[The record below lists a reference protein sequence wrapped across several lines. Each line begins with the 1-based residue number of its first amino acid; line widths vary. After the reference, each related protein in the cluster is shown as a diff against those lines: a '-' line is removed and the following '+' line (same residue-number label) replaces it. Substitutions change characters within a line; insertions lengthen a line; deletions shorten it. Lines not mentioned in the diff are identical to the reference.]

1 MVITCDTTRSRGVRG
16 HSYPHVGLM
25 LLSAVVE
32 LKLGKMQQ
40 REKAAAD
47 EAERGK
53 KCPDAYELT
62 NVCFGC

>member
-1 MVITCDTTRSRGVRG
+1 
-16 HSYPHVGLM
+16 M

-32 LKLGKMQQ
+32 LKLGKAQL
-40 REKAAAD
+40 REKVAAD
-47 EAERGK
+47 ERERGEK